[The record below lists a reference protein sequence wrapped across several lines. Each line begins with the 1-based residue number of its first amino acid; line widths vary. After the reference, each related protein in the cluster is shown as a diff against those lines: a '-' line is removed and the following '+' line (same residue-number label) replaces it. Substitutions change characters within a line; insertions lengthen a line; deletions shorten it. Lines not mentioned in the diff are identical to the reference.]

1 MNITV
6 REVRRSW
13 GRFLLLTGSVL
24 LLVFLILFQAALRD
38 GLVTA
43 FVGAIRNQNAP
54 VIVYGL
60 EGQRTLQASSISPEQ
75 LAAIESIPQV
85 GHTARVRQ
93 STYSVSVSAGPNSAA
108 HDGDRRGSSKEVDDI
123 ALIGTSEPDLFMPA
137 VLSAGTFPSEVGQAI
152 GSATDFRLG
161 DLVTIEPSPSGTATT
176 VEVVGLADDVRLM
189 VTATLF
195 TDIDTAEQVAQAFK
209 PGIPTG
215 ITNVVAV
222 EPVAGTGAEELA
234 RLIDERIDDVETL
247 TRSQAAETAPGV
259 AQVRQSFLVIFTL
272 YAIVV
277 PLVTGLFFLI
287 LTLQKAEALTLLRA
301 MGASPWFLA
310 RSLLIQATA
319 ILVVAIGAAV
329 ALFYP
334 LGHGGLG
341 GVLRFDAKVVATWA
355 LVLFALGLLSTL
367 ASLRRIL
374 AIDPINATIGGRDI

>member
-6 REVRRSW
+6 REIRRSW

-24 LLVFLILFQAALRD
+24 LLVFLILFQTALRD

-54 VIVYGL
+54 VIVYSL
-60 EGQRTLQASSISPEQ
+60 EGQKTLQASFLSEHQRSVIDSM
-75 LAAIESIPQV
+75 PQV
-85 GHTARVRQ
+85 DHTARVQQ
-93 STYSVSVSAGPNSAA
+93 STYSVTVAGAA
-108 HDGDRRGSSKEVDDI
+108 TDDGGRSEDRDEVDDI

-137 VLSAGTFPSEVGQAI
+137 VLSAGTFPSAKGQAV

-161 DLVTIEPSPSGTATT
+161 DVVTINPSPNGSPTT
-176 VEVVGLADDVRLM
+176 LEVVGLADDIRLM

-195 TDIDTAEQVAQAFK
+195 TDIVTSEMVAEAFK
-209 PGIPTG
+209 PGAPKD

-222 EPVAGTGAEELA
+222 EPAAGTSPEQLA
-234 RLIDERIDDVETL
+234 TLINAQVDDIDAL
-247 TRSQAAETAPGV
+247 TSAQAAAQAPGV
-259 AQVRQSFLVIFTL
+259 AQVRQSFQVIFTL
-272 YAIVV
+272 YAVVV

-287 LTLQKAEALTLLRA
+287 LTLQKAQSLTLLRA

-319 ILVVAIGAAV
+319 ILTIAIVAAV

-334 LGHGGLG
+334 LGDGGLG
-341 GVLRFDAKVVATWA
+341 GVLRFDVKVVAMWSAA
-355 LVLFALGLLSTL
+355 LFLLGLISTL

-374 AIDPINATIGGRDI
+374 AIDPINATLGGRDI